1 VNKPA
6 LNNPKAVKQGVITLA
21 MSKAGQ
27 KAELLTAESGQ
38 SLGAVLFIEE
48 HSVGGI
54 QLYIKTMATGQL
66 GKTAFSEA

>member
-48 HSVGGI
+48 HSVGGHPA
-54 QLYIKTMATGQL
+54 LYKDNGYGSIGQNSL
-66 GKTAFSEA
+66 